1 MTMNLKSI
9 AALALAEDAA
19 ANQGGAVPSAPSNP
33 DFESKH
39 PRGNSA
45 NKGQFRKSEKTLAKL
60 DEADAIPENGE
71 PPLKV
76 RDISGEHD
84 VLRLADL
91 IKGKSEDELRRFLRD
106 NKDSYVRLYHGTGA
120 DVSEGLKRTSSKNK
134 RTPNS
139 THGFVYLAA
148 DPSVARR
155 YGEFGYPGKSVSVY
169 AVDVKV
175 RDLLPDKDSI
185 FLARRDSGMDV
196 SDDLASS
203 LFNTG
208 NARVRR
214 DIMPYEMHQLHPKS
228 EPSSIPNGEN
238 AQAKQSPAAEYAA
251 VEAKYKGTPEWMK
264 APNGEPTNLTEKQWV
279 QVRTPSFRAWF
290 GDWENDPE
298 NASKVLD
305 SNGEPMVVYHGSPND
320 FNEFTGGKENNSSW
334 FAENF
339 SYAAEF
345 TRDKG
350 MQGVRH
356 FFLNVRHPFNMR
368 TGDNVV
374 DGYAEISETRHDGGE
389 ASPQEIA
396 KIAGLL
402 GTSTEDI
409 KTRFSNC
416 QIWVIT
422 QSREFADHLA
432 NQGYDGIEFT
442 EFGENTWGT
451 FQPSQIKSATSNSG
465 SFSPDKE
472 SILDSAPVFNP
483 AAFLTYLAGKKKE

>member
-1 MTMNLKSI
+1 MNLRSI

-84 VLRLADL
+84 VFRLSDL
-91 IKGKSEDELRRFLRD
+91 IKGKSEDELRRFLRG

-208 NARVRR
+208 NARVGR

-228 EPSSIPNGEN
+228 EPASIPNGEN
-238 AQAKQSPAAEYAA
+238 AQSQQSPAAEYAA

-264 APNGEPTNLTEKQWV
+264 APNGKPTNLTEKQWV
-279 QVRTPSFRAWF
+279 QVRTPSFKAWF

-298 NASKVLD
+298 NASKVID
-305 SNGEPMVVYHGSPND
+305 SNGEPKIVYHATP
-320 FNEFTGGKENNSSW
+320 EKFTAFDKDKIFSTNSAT
-334 FAENF
+334 FLEGFYF
-339 SYAAEF
+339 SDRRSNTPWNVME
-345 TRDKG
+345 
-350 MQGVRH
+350 V
-356 FFLNVRHPFNMR
+356 FLNLRKPLELDIDKATFDTV
-368 TGDNVV
+368 G
-374 DGYAEISETRHDGGE
+374 A
-389 ASPQEIA
+389 QEIA
-396 KIAGLL
+396 DAIHRAGSMHPDLDEYL
-402 GTSTEDI
+402 V
-409 KTRFSNC
+409 SNGIVEADDSGNYDNSLREWYE
-416 QIWVIT
+416 QHWDPDGLIVLNT
-422 QSREFADHLA
+422 QYDSHKDEFVAFEP
-432 NQGYDGIEFT
+432 N
-442 EFGENTWGT
+442 
-451 FQPSQIKSATSNSG
+451 QIKSATSNSG